1 MKFVL
6 ITSQAGLFWVSDFL
20 YHRKNSCSGS
30 PFVWN
35 PIDGKL
41 LTVNERSTLFEIGC
55 DHFGLFWVSD
65 FLYLRKNI
73 LMGCIMHQTL
83 CSAANKQLVS
93 TNESLVSYDTVRT
106 GTDEIFTE
114 KYNNHRV

>member
-20 YHRKNSCSGS
+20 YLRKNILIVSHL
-30 PFVWN
+30 V